1 MERNQ
6 SQITKNMSQEQQTIT
21 TTEAFRERTIGDLRL
36 LVSRLD
42 TQGNILRRTCTK
54 MGETACAQV
63 CAARG
68 LEEYYRNAD
77 KLCADRNI
85 TEAIEAAG
93 LDPGEVLMIGVTA
106 NGVGFGDQL
115 PELDVKTNPEGFR
128 ELAGYNAF
136 FVQKNEA
143 QAIGCRLADCGH
155 VAIQFTD
162 ENSEPV
168 MGFMHLTKP
177 NMQGESA
184 YKFEYDGEPVS
195 YFEYALKTALEHYG
209 ADIIDVQVTVN
220 AAISED
226 SYTYSF
232 KDEAHAREQ
241 FPGWI
246 EEGLVRSEQHPEW
259 QPGGEF
265 DAADTWHLNFP
276 ELIRRH
282 IERSGLS
289 TEQVDMTEMLDP
301 RGSQGI
307 HSSNHYDSSNRDL
320 YAVAFR

>member
-1 MERNQ
+1 MANEK
-6 SQITKNMSQEQQTIT
+6 TVT
-21 TTEAFRERTIGDLRL
+21 TNESFRERTMGDLRL

-42 TQGNILRRTCTK
+42 TKGNILRRTCTK
-54 MGETACAQV
+54 MGESACAQV

-77 KLCADRNI
+77 KQCADRNI
-85 TEAIEAAG
+85 VEAFEAAD
-93 LDPGEVLMIGVTA
+93 LDPKDVLMIGVTA

-115 PELDVKTNPEGFR
+115 PELDVKTNPEGFQ

-136 FVQKNEA
+136 FVRPEEA

-155 VAIQFTD
+155 IAIELTD
-162 ENSEPV
+162 SEGKPV

-177 NMQGESA
+177 NMQGEGA
-184 YKFEYDGEPVS
+184 YKFEYEGKPVS
-195 YFEYALKTALEHYG
+195 YFEYALKTALDHYG
-209 ADIIDVQVTVN
+209 ADLSSVSVTVN

-226 SYTYSF
+226 SYTYTF
-232 KDEAHAREQ
+232 KDEDNAREQ

-259 QPGGEF
+259 QPGDEF
-265 DAADTWHLNFP
+265 DPSDTWHLNFP
-276 ELIRRH
+276 ELIKRH
-282 IERSGLS
+282 IERSGL
-289 TEQVDMTEMLDP
+289 TAEQVDMTDMLDP
-301 RGSQGI
+301 RGSNGM